1 MRRASPATPAARVL
15 ESCERMDQPPD
26 TEHPPPPAP
35 GSRPTL
41 FALTLGHAFAD
52 LCGGALWALLPY
64 LVVERHYT
72 YAAVGLFAL
81 VANVTHAL
89 FQPLVGA
96 QGDRRAAPWLLPAGL
111 ILAGAGIAAVGFAHS
126 YAVTLL
132 AVAVSSAGVAAY
144 HPEGARWARRAAGAK
159 ITLDMSVFS
168 VGGGVGYALGPLVVA
183 AVLVP
188 LGLHGTAV
196 VAVLPFSAAIVVVIA
211 LRRFHA
217 RPRQAH
223 ASQHWTPPT
232 GSEWRPFGV
241 LLALFAL
248 AAAVATGLLAYVP
261 LFLVNERGASP
272 AASNVVTAVM
282 LAAAAC
288 GTLLGGLAAHRFGR
302 RFVLIAPQ
310 LVLVPAIAVLPSLSY
325 AAIIPLVVVIGACVN
340 ANTGVALV
348 LAQEY
353 LPSHMGL
360 ATGLT
365 IGLSGGAGGLIV
377 AALGVLGDAAGPA
390 AVLYVVAALPLG
402 VAVLS
407 SLLTKPAAAPP
418 GTIWRFRV
426 QPGR

>member
-1 MRRASPATPAARVL
+1 M
-15 ESCERMDQPPD
+15 
-26 TEHPPPPAP
+26 
-35 GSRPTL
+35 
-41 FALTLGHAFAD
+41 
-52 LCGGALWALLPY
+52 
-64 LVVERHYT
+64 
-72 YAAVGLFAL
+72 
-81 VANVTHAL
+81 
-89 FQPLVGA
+89 
-96 QGDRRAAPWLLPAGL
+96 
-111 ILAGAGIAAVGFAHS
+111 
-126 YAVTLL
+126 
-132 AVAVSSAGVAAY
+132 
-144 HPEGARWARRAAGAK
+144 
-159 ITLDMSVFS
+159 
-168 VGGGVGYALGPLVVA
+168 GYALGPLVVA

-217 RPRQAH
+217 RPRHAH
-223 ASQHWTPPT
+223 AAQHWTPPT

-288 GTLLGGLAAHRFGR
+288 GTLLGGLAAHRLGR
-302 RFVLIAPQ
+302 RFVLIVPQ

-325 AAIIPLVVVIGACVN
+325 GAIIPLVVLIGVCVN

>member
-1 MRRASPATPAARVL
+1 MPSSEDTRALPVTP
-15 ESCERMDQPPD
+15 
-26 TEHPPPPAP
+26 T

-72 YAAVGLFAL
+72 YAAVGVFAL

-89 FQPLVGA
+89 FQPVVGA

-111 ILAGAGIAAVGFAHS
+111 VLAGAGIAAVGFAQS

-144 HPEGARWARRAAGAK
+144 HPEGARWARRAAGEQV
-159 ITLDMSVFS
+159 TLDMSVFS

-183 AVLVP
+183 AVLAP

-196 VAVLPFSAAIVVVIA
+196 VALLPFSAAVVVVVA

-217 RPRQAH
+217 RPKQTHAAH
-223 ASQHWTPPT
+223 HWAPPS

-282 LAAAAC
+282 LAAAAG
-288 GTLLGGLAAHRFGR
+288 GTLVGGLLAHRLGR
-302 RFVLIAPQ
+302 RFVLIVPQ
-310 LVLVPAIAVLPSLSY
+310 LILVPVIALLPSLSY
-325 AAIIPLVVVIGACVN
+325 AGIIPLVVVIGLAVN
-340 ANTGVALV
+340 ANTGVVLV

-353 LPSHMGL
+353 LPAHMGL

-390 AVLYVVAALPLG
+390 AVLYVIAALPLG

-407 SLLTKPAAAPP
+407 SLLTRPAAAPP
-418 GTIWRFRV
+418 GTIWSFRV

>member
-1 MRRASPATPAARVL
+1 MPSSEDTRALPVTP
-15 ESCERMDQPPD
+15 
-26 TEHPPPPAP
+26 T

-72 YAAVGLFAL
+72 YAAVGVFAL

-89 FQPLVGA
+89 FQPVVGA

-111 ILAGAGIAAVGFAHS
+111 VLAGAGIAAVGFAQS

-144 HPEGARWARRAAGAK
+144 HPEGARWARRAAGEQV
-159 ITLDMSVFS
+159 TLDMSVFS

-183 AVLVP
+183 AVLAP

-196 VAVLPFSAAIVVVIA
+196 VALLPFSAAVVVVVA

-217 RPRQAH
+217 RPKQTHAAH
-223 ASQHWTPPT
+223 HWTPPS
-232 GSEWRPFGV
+232 GSEWRPFMV

-282 LAAAAC
+282 LAAAAG
-288 GTLLGGLAAHRFGR
+288 GTLVGGLLAHRLGR
-302 RFVLIAPQ
+302 RFVLIVPQ
-310 LVLVPAIAVLPSLSY
+310 LVLVPAIALLPSLGN
-325 AAIIPLVVVIGACVN
+325 AGIIPLVVVIGLAVN
-340 ANTGVALV
+340 ANTGVVLV

-353 LPSHMGL
+353 LPAHMGL

-377 AALGVLGDAAGPA
+377 AGLGLLGDAAGPA
-390 AVLYVVAALPLG
+390 AVLYVIAALPLG

-407 SLLTKPAAAPP
+407 SLLTRPAAAPP
-418 GTIWRFRV
+418 GTIWSFRV
-426 QPGR
+426 QPRR